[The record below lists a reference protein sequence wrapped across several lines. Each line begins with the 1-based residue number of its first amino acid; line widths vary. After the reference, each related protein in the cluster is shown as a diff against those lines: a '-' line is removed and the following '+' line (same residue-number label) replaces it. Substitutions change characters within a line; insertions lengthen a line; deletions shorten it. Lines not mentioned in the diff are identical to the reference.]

1 MEPQNTLEFPR
12 KEVLL
17 KLYRDLVTARRMEAR
32 IFEIVVSRGG
42 TGGHRGPGEEV
53 IPIAIC
59 NNLTE
64 TDCFHPNFRTAFC
77 LFTKPPF
84 ELTDAV
90 AMHLGRRYKNIP
102 WMTPQYGTI
111 GSSGTLGEPAV
122 MYLGMALAN
131 SIQKT
136 GDVTVFVQGD
146 GASNRAPTHEAMVV
160 AAAWR
165 LPIIFVIQNN
175 RYGMGT
181 SVEKVY
187 SIEDLSL
194 RGVGYGM
201 PHERVDG
208 NDMVAMY
215 MVARRHIDRCR
226 AGGGPS
232 VIAADTY
239 RLRPH
244 YEGDPQIYRPKGE
257 MEDWQKH
264 DPLPRYTR
272 QLMELG
278 LIDEAYVQKLEASV
292 AAEIDEAVKKVEALP
307 ARAGY
312 EDYVKNAIAEL

>member
-1 MEPQNTLEFPR
+1 MEAQNTLEHPS

-17 KLYRDLVTARRMEAR
+17 KLYRDLVTARRMEAKVL
-32 IFEIVVSRGG
+32 EIVSTVGFLS
-42 TGGHRGPGEEV
+42 HRGPGEEV

-64 TDCFHPNFRTAFC
+64 TDCFHPNFRTYFC
-77 LFTKPPF
+77 LFAKPPF
-84 ELTDAV
+84 ELTDVV
-90 AMHLGRRYKNIP
+90 AMHLGRRGKHFPYLSP
-102 WMTPQYGTI
+102 EYGTI

-122 MYLGMALAN
+122 MYLGTALAN

-136 GDVTVFVQGD
+136 GDITVFVHGD
-146 GASNRAPTHEAMVV
+146 GAANRAPTHEAMVV
-160 AAAWR
+160 AAAWQ

-181 SVEKVY
+181 AVEKSY
-187 SIEDLSL
+187 NIEDLSL

-208 NDMVAMY
+208 NDMIATY
-215 MVARRHIDRCR
+215 MVARRHIERCR
-226 AGGGPS
+226 AGGGPT

-257 MEDWQKH
+257 VEEWEKH

-272 QLMELG
+272 QLMDMG
-278 LIDEAYVQKLEASV
+278 IIDEAYVQKLEESV
-292 AAEIDEAVKKVEALP
+292 AAEIEEALKKVGELP
-307 ARAGY
+307 SFQSY
-312 EDYVKNAIAEL
+312 EDVAKGAIAEL

>member
-1 MEPQNTLEFPR
+1 MEIPS
-12 KEVLL
+12 KETLL
-17 KLYRDLVTARRMEAR
+17 KLFRDLLTARRVETR
-32 IFEIVVSRGG
+32 LYEIAVAGG
-42 TGGHRGPGEEV
+42 GSGGHRGPGEEV
-53 IPIAIC
+53 IPIGIC

-84 ELTDAV
+84 ELTDTV
-90 AMHLGRRYKNIP
+90 AMGLGKKYKNIP
-102 WMTPQYGTI
+102 WMTPKYGTI

-131 SIQKT
+131 TIRKT

-146 GASNRAPTHEAMVV
+146 GASSRAPSHEAMVV
-160 AAAWR
+160 AAAWQ
-165 LPIIFVIQNN
+165 LPIVFVIQNN
-175 RYGMGT
+175 QYGMGT
-181 SVEKVY
+181 SASKVY
-187 SIEDLSL
+187 HMEDISV
-194 RGVGYGM
+194 RGAGYGM
-201 PHERVDG
+201 PHEQVDG
-208 NDMVAMY
+208 NDMIAMY
-215 MVARRHIDRCR
+215 LVAKRHIERCR

-232 VIAADTY
+232 LIAANTY

-278 LIDEAYVQKLEASV
+278 VIDEAYVQNLETEV
-292 AAEIDEAVKKVEALP
+292 AAEIDAAVATVEGLP
-307 ARAGY
+307 GRRSYQDLAAT
-312 EDYVKNAIAEL
+312 AIAEL

>member
-244 YEGDPQIYRPKGE
+244 YEGDPQIYRP
-257 MEDWQKH
+257 
-264 DPLPRYTR
+264 
-272 QLMELG
+272 
-278 LIDEAYVQKLEASV
+278 
-292 AAEIDEAVKKVEALP
+292 
-307 ARAGY
+307 
-312 EDYVKNAIAEL
+312 

>member
-1 MEPQNTLEFPR
+1 MAKQTFEIPP

-17 KLYRDLVTARRMEAR
+17 KLHRDLLTARRAEQR
-32 IFEIVVSRGG
+32 IFEITVSRGG
-42 TGGHRGPGEEV
+42 SGGHRGPGEEV

-84 ELTDAV
+84 ELTDSV
-90 AMHLGRRYKNIP
+90 AMYLGKRYKNIP
-102 WMTPQYGTI
+102 WMSPQYGTI

-122 MYLGMALAN
+122 MYLGLALAS
-131 SIQKT
+131 SIKKT

-146 GASNRAPTHEAMVV
+146 GAANRAPTHEAMVV
-160 AAAWR
+160 AAAWQ

-181 SVEKVY
+181 AVEKVY
-187 SIEDLSL
+187 TIEDLSL

-201 PHERVDG
+201 PHEWVDG
-208 NDMVAMY
+208 NDMIAMY
-215 MVARRHIDRCR
+215 QVARRHIERCR

-257 MEDWQKH
+257 VEEWQKY
-264 DPLPRYTR
+264 DPLPRYTK

-278 LIDEAYVQKLEASV
+278 LIDEAYLQKLEEEV
-292 AAEIDEAVKKVEALP
+292 AAEIEQAIATVEALP
-307 ARAGY
+307 ERRSL
-312 EDYVKNAIAEL
+312 EDFEKTAIAEL